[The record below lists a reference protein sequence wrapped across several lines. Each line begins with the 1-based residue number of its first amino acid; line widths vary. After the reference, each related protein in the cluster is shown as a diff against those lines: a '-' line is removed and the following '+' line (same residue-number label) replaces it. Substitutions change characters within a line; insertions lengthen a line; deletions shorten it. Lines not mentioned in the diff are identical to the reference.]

1 MFNLLK
7 LCLNREVTVYY
18 VEKGIDKDVKGILTK
33 VEDYKAITIKIN
45 DGANMRIGFIS
56 NFSAIRC
63 IRFKG
68 IPIYNNSHIPP
79 KYGYNPLGIP
89 NNLKE
94 KNKQKIKKFGDN
106 TDI

>member
-7 LCLNREVTVYY
+7 LCLNREIMVYY
-18 VEKGIDKDVKGILTK
+18 VEKGIDKNVKGILTK
-33 VEDYKAITIKIN
+33 IEDYKAITILMSDNAI
-45 DGANMRIGFIS
+45 MRIGFIS

-89 NNLKE
+89 NNLNE
-94 KNKQKIKKFGDN
+94 KNKQLLKKFGK
-106 TDI
+106 TDV

>member
-7 LCLNREVTVYY
+7 LCLNREVTIYY
-18 VEKGIDKDVKGILTK
+18 VEKGIDKNVKGVLTK
-33 VEDYKAITIKIN
+33 VEDYKAITITI
-45 DGANMRIGFIS
+45 DSVIMRIGFIS

-63 IRFKG
+63 VRFKG
-68 IPIYNNSHIPP
+68 IPVYNNSHIPP

-89 NNLKE
+89 NNLNE
-94 KNKQKIKKFGDN
+94 KNKQKIKKFGNN